1 MRTWLIY
8 LFILLTGFTYQNNN
22 PDIVKWVVM
31 SGGSLKVVGSTNIN
45 QFTCAI
51 TNYSKPDTINV
62 NRNNNPSVKLNG
74 AIRLDVKNFDCH
86 NKPMTDEL
94 RKILKAKTHPK
105 LMIKFVS
112 INQYPE
118 AHSKN
123 KIINGIVL
131 IELAGVTKKYEV
143 HYKVINAD
151 HTHIHLVGSRDVLF
165 TDFNI
170 TPPKKLGGMI
180 RTNDKLQVEFNVKMK
195 VINL

>member
-8 LFILLTGFTYQNNN
+8 LFVLLSGFHYPHNNA
-22 PDIVKWVVM
+22 IALKWVVM
-31 SGGSLKVVGSTNIN
+31 SGGSLKVDGSTNVN
-45 QFTCAI
+45 HFTCAI
-51 TNYSKPDTINV
+51 TNYSKPDTIHV
-62 NRNNNPSVKLNG
+62 TRGNNPSVKLNG

-94 RKILKAKTHPK
+94 RKILKAKEHPK

-112 INQYPE
+112 VNQYPE
-118 AHSKN
+118 PHTKH
-123 KIINGIVL
+123 KIINGIVF

-143 HYKVINAD
+143 HYKVISAD
-151 HTHIHLVGSRDVLF
+151 NTHINLVGSREVLF

-180 RTNDKLQVEFNVKMK
+180 RTNDKLQVEFNVTMK
-195 VINL
+195 VID

>member
-1 MRTWLIY
+1 
-8 LFILLTGFTYQNNN
+8 
-22 PDIVKWVVM
+22 M
-31 SGGSLKVVGSTNIN
+31 SGGSLKVDGSTNIN
-45 QFTCAI
+45 QFSCAI

-62 NRNNNPSVKLNG
+62 TRSNTLSVKLNG

-94 RKILKAKTHPK
+94 RKILKAKEHPK

-112 INQYPE
+112 VNQYPE
-118 AHSKN
+118 PHTKHTV
-123 KIINGIVL
+123 INGIVF

-143 HYKVINAD
+143 HYKVISSDN
-151 HTHIHLVGSRDVLF
+151 THIHLVGSREVLF

-195 VINL
+195 VIDM

>member
-1 MRTWLIY
+1 MRILLIY
-8 LFILLTGFTYQNNN
+8 LFIILTAFNFQGN
-22 PDIVKWVVM
+22 PNVLKWVVM

-51 TNYSKPDTINV
+51 TNYSKPDTIHV

-94 RKILKAKTHPK
+94 RKILKAKVHPK

-112 INQYPE
+112 LNQYPE
-118 AHSKN
+118 PNTKH
-123 KIINGIVL
+123 KIINGTVF

-143 HYKVINAD
+143 HYKVISAD
-151 HTHIHLVGSRDVLF
+151 HSNIHLVGSRDVLF

-195 VINL
+195 VID

>member
-1 MRTWLIY
+1 
-8 LFILLTGFTYQNNN
+8 
-22 PDIVKWVVM
+22 M
-31 SGGSLKVVGSTNIN
+31 SGGSLKVDGSTNVN

-51 TNYSKPDTINV
+51 TNYSKPDTIHV
-62 NRNNNPSVKLNG
+62 SRNTNPSVKLNG

-94 RKILKAKTHPK
+94 RKILKAKEHPQ

-112 INQYPE
+112 LNQYPE
-118 AHSKN
+118 SKTKN
-123 KIINGIVL
+123 KIINGIVF
-131 IELAGVTKKYEV
+131 IELAGVTKKFEV
-143 HYKVINAD
+143 HYKVISAD
-151 HTHIHLVGSRDVLF
+151 HSNIHLVGSREVLF

-195 VINL
+195 VID

>member
-94 RKILKAKTHPK
+94 RKILKAKTYPK

-112 INQYPE
+112 LNQYPD

-123 KIINGIVL
+123 KIINGIVF

-143 HYKVINAD
+143 HYKVISAD
-151 HTHIHLVGSRDVLF
+151 NTHINLVGSRDVLF

>member
-8 LFILLTGFTYQNNN
+8 LFVFLSGFNIPHNNAGAL
-22 PDIVKWVVM
+22 KWVVM
-31 SGGSLKVVGSTNIN
+31 SGGSLKVDGSTNVN
-45 QFTCAI
+45 HFTCAI
-51 TNYSKPDTINV
+51 TNYSKPDTIHV
-62 NRNNNPSVKLNG
+62 TRSNNSSVKLNG

-94 RKILKAKTHPK
+94 RKILKEKVHPK

-112 INQYPE
+112 LNQYPE
-118 AHSKN
+118 PNTKH
-123 KIINGIVL
+123 KIINGIVF

-151 HTHIHLVGSRDVLF
+151 NTHIHLVGTREVLF

-195 VINL
+195 VID

>member
-8 LFILLTGFTYQNNN
+8 LFIALTGFTYQNNN
-22 PDIVKWVVM
+22 PDIVRWVVM

-62 NRNNNPSVKLNG
+62 SRSSKPSVKLNG

-94 RKILKAKTHPK
+94 RKILKAKVHPK

-112 INQYPE
+112 LNQYPE
-118 AHSKN
+118 PNTKH
-123 KIINGIVL
+123 KIINGTVF

-143 HYKVINAD
+143 HYKVISAD
-151 HTHIHLVGSRDVLF
+151 PTYIHLVGTRDVLF

-195 VINL
+195 VID